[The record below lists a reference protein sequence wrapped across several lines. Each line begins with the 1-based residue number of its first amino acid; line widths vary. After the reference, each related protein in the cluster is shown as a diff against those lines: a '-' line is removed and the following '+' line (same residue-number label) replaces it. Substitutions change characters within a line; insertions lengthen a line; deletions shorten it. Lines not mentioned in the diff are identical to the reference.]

1 MRKSSYRVL
10 NERSLEKQ
18 VSELLAMSTIS
29 PSVLA
34 VVTALNARKEHLQ
47 EASDQQIAQIRTLT
61 VERDAANNKL
71 NYPDRIPLKIT
82 APKRRT

>member
-61 VERDAANNKL
+61 IERDAANNKL
-71 NYPDRIPLKIT
+71 YYPEGIQRKIT
-82 APKRRT
+82 APRRK